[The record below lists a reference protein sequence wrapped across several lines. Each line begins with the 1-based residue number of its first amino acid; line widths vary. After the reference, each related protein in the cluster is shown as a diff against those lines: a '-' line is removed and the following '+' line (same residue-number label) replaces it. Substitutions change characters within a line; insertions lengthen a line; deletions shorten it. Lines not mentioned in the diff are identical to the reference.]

1 MQSGGG
7 RVSIDLT
14 DAHELLITELEI
26 LEREFDQLR
35 ASKRRLE
42 ERKNK
47 EIRELRQHLRQA
59 MEEVTELQNLLAHAW
74 VR

>member
-1 MQSGGG
+1 M
-7 RVSIDLT
+7 SIDLT